1 MSRIGKLP
9 VEAPNGVTFKVAGQD
24 VAVKGPK
31 GELSFRVPDDIAVSV
46 DGGAVVV
53 KPRFETARARAMWGM
68 SRAIIANNVKGVS
81 EGFEKTL
88 ELHGVGYR
96 AAMQG
101 TKLQIQLGFS
111 HDVIFSPPAGVKIE
125 ATKPTEIKIT
135 GIDRQVVG
143 QVAAEIR
150 GFRPPEPYKA
160 KGVRYA
166 GERIRRKEGK
176 KK

>member
-1 MSRIGKLP
+1 MPIA
-9 VEAPNGVTFKVAGQD
+9 APAGVSFKVDGQD

-31 GELSFRVPDDIAVSV
+31 GELSFRVPDDIAVALE
-46 DGGAVVV
+46 GGQIVV
-53 KPRFETARARAMWGM
+53 KPRAETARAKAMWGM
-68 SRAIIANNVKGVS
+68 SRAILANNAKGVS
-81 EGFEKTL
+81 EGFVKTL

-101 TKLQIQLGFS
+101 DNIALQLGFS
-111 HDVIFSPPAGVKIE
+111 HDVIFAPPKGVKIE
-125 ATKPTEIKIT
+125 TTKPTEIRIS
-135 GIDRQVVG
+135 GIDAQAVG

-160 KGVRYA
+160 KGVRYT
-166 GERIRRKEGK
+166 GEHIRRKDGK